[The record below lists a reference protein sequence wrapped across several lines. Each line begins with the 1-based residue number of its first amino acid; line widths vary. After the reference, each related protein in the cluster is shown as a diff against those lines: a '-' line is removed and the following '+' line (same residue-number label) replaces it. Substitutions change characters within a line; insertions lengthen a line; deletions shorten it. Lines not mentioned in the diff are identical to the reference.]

1 MAKQKTMRVRL
12 RESLTPAA
20 KPNEGH
26 TANEVAAAL
35 GADAEIDAF
44 ANVLGVPR
52 ERLAKEIVRA
62 ACHRGELAC
71 VGFRL
76 VTQPN
81 GKVARELV
89 YTPANDGIPV
99 FMESKE

>member
-1 MAKQKTMRVRL
+1 MAERKTMRVRL
-12 RESLTPAA
+12 RESLRPAA
-20 KPNEGH
+20 KPNDGH
-26 TANEVAAAL
+26 TAAEVATAI
-35 GADAEIDAF
+35 GADGALDAF
-44 ANVLGVPR
+44 ADVCGVPR
-52 ERLAKEIVRA
+52 DRLAKEIVRA

>member
-1 MAKQKTMRVRL
+1 MDKRKTMRVRL
-12 RESLTPAA
+12 RESLRPAA
-20 KPNEGH
+20 APNDGH
-26 TANEVAAAL
+26 TASEVASAI
-35 GADAEIDAF
+35 GADGDIDSFSDAC
-44 ANVLGVPR
+44 GVPR
-52 ERLAKEIVRA
+52 DTLAKEIVRA
-62 ACHRGELAC
+62 ACRRGELAC